1 MNKSYTEKPEGTSDL
16 VYQERI
22 HFLMGREKDQVCALY
37 IDVTENQM
45 LAIESKQKKIIKEN
59 IKGENVLEWLKR
71 NIYPELV
78 YEDERSVFEERF
90 RRNVL
95 LKEFEEGKT
104 YMEFQNCYYSFDR
117 MKRMYKVEID
127 TFKNPNNGHIEACAI
142 WKDCTNRYVDDEIRQ
157 ILYKKDYIALGIID
171 IERDEI
177 YLRSHNL
184 KLKEF
189 EAQSLIPYEEAVRI
203 MQKKYIALQDR
214 ETFGRCTSIEYL
226 KENLRI
232 SGQYSFQ
239 VYDVENCVERYSF
252 YWFDKT
258 RKYLMVVIDDMTK
271 ELETDPVTG
280 GLNREGFIHKT
291 KKILK
296 KNPEKRFAII
306 YFNIQRFKAVNDLF
320 GYETGDQLLRTAI
333 NTLQTSFLR
342 PHAVARVEADRF
354 SVLVDQKNLDLNRLP
369 ELLHRTYLQKEMK
382 IEIYGRCGIY
392 YIPENCKLKISDMCD
407 RAKLAKSTIS
417 NHYAQPYAVF
427 NEAMNQDYE
436 QRSMALL
443 QLDDAIEKDDIKVY
457 YQPIYDA
464 WTGQI
469 KGAEA
474 LARWESKEKGV
485 ILPGQFI
492 PALEESG
499 HITRLDTCIYKKV
512 REFQMER
519 FKSGKK
525 MTEVTMNLSRMDL
538 MNQNMCQMIL
548 EDTLSKDLPEGMMNY
563 EVTESAYAAISDEGV
578 KFLAE
583 LRKEK
588 VRLLIDD
595 FGSGVSSF
603 STVRNY
609 EFDIMKLDMG
619 FIRGIG
625 KNKKNNNILIAMID
639 LAHHLEMKVVAEGVE
654 TKEQAEFLKNYGCD
668 FLQGYYFSKP
678 VPQEEFE
685 KMLEQI

>member
-1 MNKSYTEKPEGTSDL
+1 
-16 VYQERI
+16 
-22 HFLMGREKDQVCALY
+22 
-37 IDVTENQM
+37 
-45 LAIESKQKKIIKEN
+45 
-59 IKGENVLEWLKR
+59 
-71 NIYPELV
+71 
-78 YEDERSVFEERF
+78 
-90 RRNVL
+90 
-95 LKEFEEGKT
+95 
-104 YMEFQNCYYSFDR
+104 MEFLNCYYGSDG
-117 MKRMYKVEID
+117 MKRMYRVEVD

-142 WKDCTNRYVDDEIRQ
+142 WKDCTSGYVDEEIRQ
-157 ILYKKDYIALGIID
+157 ILYKRDYIALGIID
-171 IERDEI
+171 IEDKEI
-177 YLRSHNL
+177 YFRSHNFAL
-184 KLKEF
+184 QEL
-189 EAQSLIPYEEAVRI
+189 EAERSIMYEEAVRI
-203 MQKKYIALQDR
+203 MQEKYIAPQDK
-214 ETFGRCTSIEYL
+214 EIFGRCTSIEYL
-226 KENLRI
+226 KENLKI

-239 VYDVENCVERYSF
+239 VYDVDSHVERYSF
-252 YWFDKT
+252 YWFDKK

-271 ELETDPVTG
+271 ELETDPITG

-291 KKILK
+291 EDILK
-296 KNPEKRFAII
+296 KNPGKRFAII

-320 GYETGDQLLRTAI
+320 GYETGDQLLRIAV

-354 SVLVDQKNLDLNRLP
+354 SVLVDQENLDLNRLP

-392 YIPENCKLKISDMCD
+392 YIPENCGLKVSDMCD
-407 RAKLAKSTIS
+407 RAKLAKATIS

-427 NEAMNQDYE
+427 NEAMNQEYE
-436 QRSMALL
+436 QRSIALL
-443 QLDDAIEKDDIKVY
+443 QLDDAIEKDEIKVY

-464 WTGQI
+464 WTGKI
-469 KGAEA
+469 IGAEA
-474 LARWESKEKGV
+474 LARWESKEKGI

-499 HITRLDTCIYKKV
+499 HITKLDTCIYQKV
-512 REFQMER
+512 RRFQTERYKAGKSMMEI
-519 FKSGKK
+519 
-525 MTEVTMNLSRMDL
+525 TMNLSRMDL
-538 MNQNMCQMIL
+538 MNQKMRQRIL
-548 EDTLSKDLPEGMMNY
+548 SDTLDSELPDGLMNY
-563 EVTESAYAAISDEGV
+563 EVTESAYAAISEEGV

-603 STVRNY
+603 STVRDY
-609 EFDIMKLDMG
+609 EFDIIKLDMG
-619 FIRGIG
+619 FVRGIG
-625 KNKKNNNILIAMID
+625 KNKKNNNILIALID

-654 TKEQAEFLKNYGCD
+654 TKEQADFLKNYGCD